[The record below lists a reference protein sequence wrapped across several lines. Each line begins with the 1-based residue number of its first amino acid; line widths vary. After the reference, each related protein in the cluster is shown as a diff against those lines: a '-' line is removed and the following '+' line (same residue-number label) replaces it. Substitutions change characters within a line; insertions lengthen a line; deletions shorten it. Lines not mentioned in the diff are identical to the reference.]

1 MQTSTI
7 RPGLLVSL
15 KTSVSGNV
23 AYRKQDIETDHVD
36 ADGARRAKWE
46 TERTVN
52 DPAEFEEATKIRSK
66 ARSLIG
72 GLCVASSFGLLC
84 PLSRSAELSDAVRE
98 AQALASDF
106 NARAKLTRVAVYVI
120 AGQIAADDVEATKAI
135 NSEVRDLLDRMEA
148 GVRNLDVEAI
158 REAANRA
165 RSIGTMVSADAS
177 ARLQKAIDTARSAA
191 RQIVKAGETA
201 AAEVDA
207 RAIRAITES
216 RVAFLDLDDANDVQT
231 PSVTGRAIDFDAP
244 SEPIQ
249 SAPMMAAPAML
260 DLF

>member
-15 KTSVSGNV
+15 KTSVTGNV
-23 AYRKQDIETDHVD
+23 AYRKQDIEQDHVT

-84 PLSRSAELSDAVRE
+84 PLSDSAELGDKVKE
-98 AQALASDF
+98 AQALAADF
-106 NARAKLTRVAVYVI
+106 NSRAKVTRVSVYVI

-135 NSEVRDLLDRMEA
+135 NSEVRDLLDRMES

-165 RSIGTMVSADAS
+165 KSIGNMISPDAS
-177 ARLQKAIDTARSAA
+177 VRLLRAIETARSAA

-201 AAEVDA
+201 AAEVDM
-207 RAIRAITES
+207 RAVRAITES
-216 RVAFLDLDDANDVQT
+216 RPAFLDLDDANDVQAPT
-231 PSVTGRAIDFDAP
+231 VTGRAIDYDAP
-244 SEPIQ
+244 APTQ
-249 SAPMMAAPAML
+249 TAAPMMAAPAL
-260 DLF
+260 ELF

>member
-23 AYRKQDIETDHVD
+23 AYRKQDIERDHVD
-36 ADGARRAKWE
+36 ETGARRAKWE

-84 PLSRSAELSDAVRE
+84 PLSRADELGAMVKE
-98 AQALASDF
+98 AQALAADF
-106 NARAKLTRVAVYVI
+106 NSRARLTRVAVYVI

-135 NSEVRDLLDRMEA
+135 NSEIRDLLDRMES

-158 REAANRA
+158 RDAANRA
-165 RSIGTMVSADAS
+165 RSVGTMVSAAAS
-177 ARLQKAIDTARSAA
+177 ERLQKAIDVARSAA
-191 RQIVKAGETA
+191 RRMVKAGETA
-201 AAEVDA
+201 AIEVDA
-207 RAIRAITES
+207 SVIRAITES
-216 RVAFLDLDDANDVQT
+216 RVAFLDLDDANDVAAPT
-231 PSVTGRAIDFDAP
+231 VTGRALDFEAP
-244 SEPIQ
+244 SEPSM
-249 SAPMMAAPAML
+249 SAPVAAAPAL
-260 DLF
+260 ELF